1 MDFKDILLLV
11 NVTATDDVYPTL
23 IQHAREHKWRLAIE
37 DRMVPPQ
44 GWRGDG
50 AIVQAMDWPVVTRYV
65 RSLVRRGIPVV
76 NLVNSHIGNSLSTCA
91 IDTRQVGE
99 MAASHFRKC
108 GFRHAAYFTMEWILG
123 RKLVSD
129 SFARAMKSCDTALWA
144 WPLEAAEGQVNNR
157 SAMAKWL
164 KGKLRSAPKPI
175 AVLCPNAYNAVNLL
189 NTCLD
194 VGISVPDD
202 VAILSGHYDPMFCD
216 CQSVPI
222 SGIEIDSRRQALEAA
237 ALLDRLIKGQ
247 AHTPEHILITPTGI
261 VVRQSTDVLA
271 TENATLRKAFRF
283 IRENISRP
291 FGAAEIADHLAIP
304 RVTLDRLFAS
314 ELKRSAGAEIMRQR
328 IERAKRLLSETDDTL
343 ADVASAC
350 GFCHASYL
358 ISAFK
363 KAVGTTPR
371 RYRHSPNGR
380 QAPLRGPC
388 RWNPSPPSMCGRTCG
403 R

>member
-1 MDFKDILLLV
+1 MRMDFRGFRDILLLV

-23 IQHAREHKWRLAIE
+23 IQHAREHKWRLTIE
-37 DRMVPPQ
+37 DRMAPPR

-99 MAASHFRKC
+99 MAASHFREC
-108 GFRHAAYFTMEWILG
+108 GFRHAAYFTMEWLCG
-123 RKLVSD
+123 RRLVSD

-144 WPLEAAEGQVNNR
+144 WPLEAAEGQINNR

-202 VAILSGHYDPMFCD
+202 VAILSGHYEPMFCD
-216 CQSVPI
+216 CQAVPI
-222 SGIEIDSRRQALEAA
+222 SGIEIDSRQQAREAA
-237 ALLDRLIKGQ
+237 ALLNRLINGQ
-247 AHTPEHILITPTGI
+247 ERSPKRILITPTRI
-261 VVRQSTDVLA
+261 IARQSTDVLA
-271 TENATLRKAFRF
+271 TENELLRGALRF
-283 IRENISRP
+283 IRENLSRP
-291 FGAAEIADHLAIP
+291 IGAADIAGSLGIP
-304 RVTLDRLFAS
+304 RIRLDRLFAA
-314 ELKRSAGAEIMRQR
+314 ELKRPAGAEIMRQR
-328 IERAKRLLSETDDTL
+328 IAKAKRLLTETRDTL
-343 ADVASAC
+343 AAIAVDC
-350 GFCHASYL
+350 GFCHASYF
-358 ISAFK
+358 INAFK
-363 KAVGTTPR
+363 KATGSTPR
-371 RYRHSPNGR
+371 RYRLENRRPE
-380 QAPLRGPC
+380 
-388 RWNPSPPSMCGRTCG
+388 
-403 R
+403 

>member
-1 MDFKDILLLV
+1 MAFRDILLLV

-23 IQHAREHKWRLAIE
+23 IQHAREHKWRLTIE
-37 DRMVPPQ
+37 DRMAPPQ

-50 AIVQAMDWPVVTRYV
+50 AIVQAMDWPVVTHYV
-65 RSLVRRGIPVV
+65 KSLVRRGIPVV
-76 NLVNSHIGNSLSTCA
+76 NLVNSHIADSLSTCA
-91 IDTRQVGE
+91 INMRQIGE
-99 MAASHFRKC
+99 MAASHFREC
-108 GFRHAAYFTMEWILG
+108 GFRHTAYFTMEWIRG
-123 RKLVSD
+123 RKLISD
-129 SFARAMKSCDTALWA
+129 SFARAMANCDTALWA

-164 KGKLRSAPKPI
+164 KGKLRTAPKPI

-222 SGIEIDSRRQALEAA
+222 SGIEIDSRRQAIEAA
-237 ALLDRLIKGQ
+237 ALLDRLINGQ
-247 AHTPEHILITPTGI
+247 AHSPERILITPTRI

-291 FGAAEIADHLAIP
+291 FGAADIAESLGIP
-304 RVTLDRLFAS
+304 RIRLDRLFAA
-314 ELKRSAGAEIMRQR
+314 ELKRSAGSEILRQR
-328 IERAKRLLSETDDTL
+328 IAKAKHLLTETGDTL
-343 ADVASAC
+343 STIASDC
-350 GFCHASYL
+350 GFCHASYF
-358 ISAFK
+358 INAFK

-371 RYRHSPNGR
+371 RYRHASCA
-380 QAPLRGPC
+380 Q
-388 RWNPSPPSMCGRTCG
+388 
-403 R
+403 